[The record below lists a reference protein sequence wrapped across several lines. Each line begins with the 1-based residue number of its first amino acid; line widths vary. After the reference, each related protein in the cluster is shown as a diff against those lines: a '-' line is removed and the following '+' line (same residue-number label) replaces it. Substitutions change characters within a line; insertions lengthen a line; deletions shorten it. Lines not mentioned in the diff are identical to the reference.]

1 MRNIDERKYQYY
13 VVYVKNPEVSQLL
26 WKRHAVYKGFLN
38 QEDVILFIKKLEEE
52 GVKIIDI
59 LSPDEYNNMRNQY

>member
-1 MRNIDERKYQYY
+1 
-13 VVYVKNPEVSQLL
+13 VKDSEVSQFL
-26 WKRHAVYKGFLN
+26 WKRHVEYKGFLN

-59 LSPDEYNNMRNQY
+59 LLPDEYEKSILENG